1 MQTADNQKY
10 KRRVGTL
17 VFIASSV
24 ITAFSQVQVPDT
36 TSMSKALD
44 EVVIAA
50 PTNVVIG
57 NKSVYF
63 PSKELKNV
71 TNSCVQLLSGLQ
83 IPELIVNPASG
94 SVSLSGDNKLSIR
107 INGREVSEAEL
118 ASISS
123 KDISK
128 IEYISNPGVRYGD
141 VDGVLNITVKRRD
154 KGYGIMLNLLQSP
167 NRGWGNY
174 TAALKY
180 NIGKSEWTLDYTSNP
195 MWNMDCY
202 RDNSE
207 YINLPDG
214 TSISRFEAGKEV
226 PNRMVTHH
234 ASLQYSYAD
243 ANRLL
248 LNIQAR
254 LLRRNDKNISE
265 GDITTI
271 IDDADFTGFER
282 EMSRIK
288 SWQGD
293 LDIYLFYKINN
304 RNKLYFNI
312 VPTIIDGVSN
322 RTYEYVDEMIASDID
337 NRGFHFLA
345 EGIWEGRIG
354 SGTLSAGVR
363 SSNSWDKA
371 QYPLARTTIR
381 EEATTNYVFAEWAQ
395 SLDQLQY
402 NVGIGGTLYS
412 ISSPMSYTST
422 FVNPRLSV
430 RYMPFERAGFSLS
443 LNTTTVT
450 PTINQLNPTLQQVD
464 IYQWSKGN
472 ATLKPFQRYEQQI
485 GFDGT
490 FGNIFVKATATN
502 RYCHNPIMGVK
513 GYVDGTIVGS
523 YQNAGYNNDFEISA
537 LLRLPLF
544 IKQLTLS
551 VDGGWHSTVSKG
563 YDYRHTYSQPFVNAQ
578 LMYMQGPW
586 WVMLKYNTTYNSL
599 WGEMISSTNQNLLN
613 IGVGYTYRKATF
625 MAGIVNPF
633 GNVALRTQ
641 NLNAIAGFERTY
653 QASGSNQLV
662 WVGVT
667 LNLHQGKKRAK
678 MQKKLDNSTIYE
690 SINNTMK

>member
-1 MQTADNQKY
+1 MQNAENQSY
-10 KRRVGTL
+10 MNRVGVL
-17 VFIASSV
+17 LIALLS
-24 ITAFSQVQVPDT
+24 AFMAYSQEQLPDT
-36 TSMSKALD
+36 TTMSKALD

-63 PSKELKNV
+63 PTKELKNA

-94 SVSLSGDNKLSIR
+94 SISLSGDNKLSIR
-107 INGREVSEAEL
+107 INGREASETEL

-141 VDGVLNITVKRRD
+141 VNGVLNITVKRRD
-154 KGYGIMLNLLQSP
+154 EGYGVMLNLLQSP

-174 TAALKY
+174 TAAIKY

-195 MWNMDCY
+195 MWDMDCY

-207 YINLPDG
+207 YINMPDG
-214 TSISRFEAGKEV
+214 TTISRFEDGKKV

-254 LLRRNDKNISE
+254 LLRKNDKNISE

-271 IDDADFTGFER
+271 IAASETTGFER
-282 EMSRIK
+282 EMSCIK

-293 LDIYLFYKINN
+293 LDIYLHYKINN
-304 RNKLYFNI
+304 RNKLYFNL

-322 RTYEYVDEMIASDID
+322 RSYEYADELIASDID
-337 NRGFHFLA
+337 NRGFHLLA

-354 SGTLSAGVR
+354 RGSLSAGLR
-363 SSNSWDKA
+363 STNSWDKA
-371 QYPLARTTIR
+371 VYRLSDDVVR
-381 EEATTNYVFAEWAQ
+381 EEASNNYLFAEWSQ
-395 SLDQLQY
+395 SLDNLHY
-402 NVGIGGTLYS
+402 AIGLGGTIFS

-422 FVNPRLSV
+422 FLNPRISA
-430 RYMPFERAGFSLS
+430 RYMPFDRAGFTLS
-443 LNTTTVT
+443 LNTTTIT

-464 IYQWSKGN
+464 MFQWSEGN
-472 ATLKPFQRYEQQI
+472 TSLKPFQRYEQQI

-490 FGNIFVKATATN
+490 FGDIFVKASATN
-502 RYCHNPIMGVK
+502 RYSDNPIMGFK
-513 GYVDGTIVGS
+513 RYENGTIVGS
-523 YQNAGYNNDFEISA
+523 YKNAGYNNDFEISA
-537 LLRLPLF
+537 MLRLPLF

-551 VDGGWHSTVSKG
+551 VDGGWHSTISKG
-563 YDYRHTYSQPFVNAQ
+563 IDYRHTYSQPFVNAQ

-586 WVMLKYNTTYNSL
+586 WVMLKYNTTYNNL
-599 WGEMISSTNQNLLN
+599 WGEMISSSNQNLLN

-633 GNVALRTQ
+633 GNVALRTE
-641 NLNAIAGFERTY
+641 NLNALAGFDRTY